1 VEKSTLVREYCTYKG
16 LEVKMN
22 KQTNKKAMD
31 CVGLVRAVQDHLKAH
46 IEYVHI
52 CEESVS
58 SSILQPQRDVG

>member
-1 VEKSTLVREYCTYKG
+1 
-16 LEVKMN
+16 
-22 KQTNKKAMD
+22 MD